1 MQRVAR
7 AEVRSAGKR
16 AGHIGPGAVVLL
28 GVARSDG
35 EAEAS
40 QLADKIFKLRIFDD
54 EDGRM
59 NLPISAVS
67 GARILL
73 VSQFTLFGNVR
84 KGNRPS
90 YLAAAPPEHAEPLCD
105 HVAARLR
112 ELGLGVGTGIFRTN
126 MEVELVN
133 DGPVTLLLD
142 TDDWA
147 PHGVAPHGVS
157 P

>member
-1 MQRVAR
+1 MKAVVQRVTR
-7 AEVRSAGKR
+7 AEVRSAGER
-16 AGHIGPGAVVLL
+16 VGQIGTGFVVLL

-35 EAEAS
+35 EAEAL

-54 EDGRM
+54 ADGRM
-59 NLPISAVS
+59 NMPIDSVP

-73 VSQFTLFGNVR
+73 VSQFTLLGTVR

-90 YLAAAPPEHAEPLCD
+90 YLAAAPPEHAARLYE
-105 HVAARLR
+105 HVTARLR
-112 ELGLGVGTGIFRTN
+112 ELGLGVETGIFRTN

-142 TDDWA
+142 TNDWA
-147 PHGVAPHGVS
+147 PHGVS